1 MLLSIR
7 GLCHLLGAATLAS
20 TALAGCTPA
29 SPFRYSA
36 LVPAARPISWD
47 GKAAKDGTA
56 RIEGSIA
63 KGSVVE
69 NETPILHDTAV
80 WVPHTTIEANAALA
94 VGPGVEVGGRFAYS
108 SFDWSD
114 PSALGT
120 MPMPKHPAITGYGPE
135 LRATIP
141 LDPRRRWA
149 IGFAG
154 NLMQYRI
161 PITQWT
167 KVSACLPGDI
177 CATDTSTTTGLGGT
191 TYKLTE
197 ERVDPMWVY
206 NVGLYPSLSFG
217 DHGELGHLVGVLA
230 MHLGFK
236 NDGFTD
242 STSTKGAVEGAGP
255 ILTMGAGYGIAF
267 HPVHASVLLFTP
279 LTSSHAPVRYGLGG
293 VLTVGFDLELWE
305 SEEERYL
312 RRASHG
318 APH

>member
-1 MLLSIR
+1 MRLVQATSFFAS
-7 GLCHLLGAATLAS
+7 GAILAI
-20 TALAGCTPA
+20 ALTGCTPP
-29 SPFRYSA
+29 SPYRYSA

-47 GKAAKDGTA
+47 GKAAQDGTV

-63 KGSVVE
+63 KGSVIE
-69 NETPILHDTAV
+69 NETPQLHDTAV
-80 WVPHTTIEANAALA
+80 WVPHTTIDANAALA
-94 VGPGVEVGGRFAYS
+94 IGPGVEIGGRFAYS
-108 SFDWSD
+108 SFDWSN

-120 MPMPKHPAITGYGPE
+120 MPMPKHPALTGYGPE
-135 LRATIP
+135 VRATIP
-141 LDPRRRWA
+141 LDAERRWA

-161 PITQWT
+161 PVAQWT
-167 KVSACLPGDI
+167 KVSSCSPGDV
-177 CATDTSTTTGLGGT
+177 CATDTATPTLAGT

-197 ERVDPMWVY
+197 ERVDSMWVY

-217 DHGELGHLVGVLA
+217 QNGEYGHLLLVLA

-242 STSTKGAVEGAGP
+242 TTKTKGAVEGAGP

-267 HPVHASVLLFTP
+267 HPVHVSAILFTP
-279 LTSSHAPVRYGLGG
+279 LTSSSAPVRYGLGG
-293 VLTVGFDLELWE
+293 VLTLGIDLELWE
-305 SEEERYL
+305 SEEQRYL
-312 RRASHG
+312 KRANA